1 MSYTTDD
8 ATRALF
14 QFHLDRRL
22 SESQIMQPAASGY
35 DDDGY
40 EFVHRGQ
47 NDEGE
52 DAIDFTVKF
61 TDDLGTALVSFSDG
75 ERGTVNI
82 HDGED
87 ADEDDDDED
96 DDDEDDDDEDDD
108 DEA

>member
-8 ATRALF
+8 ATRAMF
-14 QFHLDRRL
+14 QFHLDRGL
-22 SESQIMQPAASGY
+22 SENQIMQPSGDGY
-35 DDDGY
+35 DADDGY

-52 DAIDFTVKF
+52 DAMN
-61 TDDLGTALVSFSDG
+61 FSDG
-75 ERGTVNI
+75 ESGTVNI

-87 ADEDDDDED
+87 DGEDADDDED
-96 DDDEDDDDEDDD
+96 EDADDDEDEDADDDEDED